1 MHTRLQNG
9 HSHSNNNSRHNS
21 FAHIINSHNSNSTTG
36 LNKSPDSQA
45 LVARR
50 PSILLQ
56 EILSTRRPSAIMHA
70 LTRPSN
76 HHPSISHNRS
86 MLFMDSFQE
95 GGSSRSINI
104 VTPPNGRDRSEM
116 ASMAK
121 KKNRRVGDD
130 ALTASLSALYAKLI
144 VILGCAM
151 PITEILST
159 RIPTGIYQGFYIYL
173 YAGSIAFV
181 LFTYAT
187 HMKSR
192 AVSSMI
198 KSYRKSRGSEI
209 ILLLLTNFCRFR
221 AKKQHLPG
229 KKAGSTFRK
238 FLLAGRSARLRDRD
252 YGVLGS
258 GDRPVL

>member
-1 MHTRLQNG
+1 MTETKFALRVRNTKRNQSLFLHSVYPNSSESTPLSQINEVQQITITSPTDSDDNTNETTTTMHTRLQNG
-9 HSHSNNNSRHNS
+9 HS
-21 FAHIINSHNSNSTTG
+21 NSNSRNNSLAHMNTHHSNSSTG
-36 LNKSPDSQA
+36 LNKIPESQA

-76 HHPSISHNRS
+76 HHHPSMTPNNRS
-86 MLFMDSFQE
+86 MLFMDSFHE

-104 VTPPNGRDRSEM
+104 VTPPNGRDRNEL

-192 AVSSMI
+192 AVSSLI
-198 KSYRKSRGSEI
+198 KSYRK
-209 ILLLLTNFCRFR
+209 
-221 AKKQHLPG
+221 
-229 KKAGSTFRK
+229 
-238 FLLAGRSARLRDRD
+238 
-252 YGVLGS
+252 
-258 GDRPVL
+258 